1 MEKRRGRAAGAAA
14 LVAFALAASFVGAEG
29 VDPDTVPDVLVR
41 KNRTVLP
48 RVNGPAEDYSRHC
61 QGCHGHVGVSVT
73 EMPRLRDR
81 VGYFLHTPAG
91 RAYIVQ
97 VPNVLQAHLSDER
110 LAGMLNWVVREFS
123 AAQLPAGF
131 TPYTADEIAAL
142 RAERI
147 PSVPV
152 RRREVIEGLVHGG
165 VVESAEVLAFSFQAG
180 QY

>member
-1 MEKRRGRAAGAAA
+1 VRAAGAVW
-14 LVAFALAASFVGAEG
+14 LVALALAASFVGAEG

-97 VPNVLQAHLSDER
+97 VPSV
-110 LAGMLNWVVREFS
+110 
-123 AAQLPAGF
+123 LPAC
-131 TPYTADEIAAL
+131 
-142 RAERI
+142 
-147 PSVPV
+147 
-152 RRREVIEGLVHGG
+152 
-165 VVESAEVLAFSFQAG
+165 
-180 QY
+180 

>member
-1 MEKRRGRAAGAAA
+1 
-14 LVAFALAASFVGAEG
+14 
-29 VDPDTVPDVLVR
+29 
-41 KNRTVLP
+41 
-48 RVNGPAEDYSRHC
+48 
-61 QGCHGHVGVSVT
+61 
-73 EMPRLRDR
+73 MPRLRDR

-131 TPYTADEIAAL
+131 APYTADEIATL
-142 RAERI
+142 RTERI

-152 RRREVIEGLVHGG
+152 RRREVVEGLVHAG
-165 VVESAEVLAFSFQAG
+165 VVDSAETLAFSFQAG
-180 QY
+180 RY